1 MVPHAFNLDQT
12 VTTVT
17 FKNIPDELYTQ
28 LKESARAH
36 HRSINSELINCL
48 EMVLK
53 PRKIEAAERLMRLR
67 SIRVAVDNE
76 AVGLEE
82 LQQAIGEGR
91 P

>member
-1 MVPHAFNLDQT
+1 MVAPIINLDQT

-17 FKNIPDELYTQ
+17 FKNIPDDLYAK
-28 LKESARAH
+28 LKESASAH

-48 EMVLK
+48 ETMLK
-53 PRKIEAAERLMRLR
+53 PRKIEAEERLARLR

-76 AVGLEE
+76 AVRFEE
-82 LQQAIGEGR
+82 LQQAIDEGR